1 MPRFPSDVNAVV
13 ISRAGDPSV
22 LELRDVPAPAPG
34 EEQILVR
41 VRASALNRA
50 DVLQRQGRYPAPPG
64 SASDVPGIEFAGE
77 VAALGPGAREWRIGD
92 RVFGIIGGGAHA
104 EYAVVHE
111 RAAARVPDELDW
123 EQAAAVPEVFITAH
137 DALFTLAAV
146 RPAERVLIHA
156 AGSGVGLAA
165 AQLASAAGAR
175 AFGTSRT
182 PDKIE
187 RAREYGLEDGVVVGR
202 ELAELEPAVTGWSGG
217 AGMHI
222 VLDLLGGPYVPA
234 SIRALGRRGRLV
246 LIGTIA
252 GGSADVPVGMIMGKR
267 LTIHGTVL
275 RARALEEKIL
285 ATRAFAEQVVPLLA
299 SGAVRPVVDSVFPM
313 ARIADAHHR
322 MESNESFGKVVVTW

>member
-1 MPRFPSDVNAVV
+1 VNAVV
-13 ISRAGDPSV
+13 IPRSGDPSV
-22 LELRDVPAPAPG
+22 LELRDVPTPAPG
-34 EEQILVR
+34 VEQILVR

-50 DVLQRQGRYPAPPG
+50 DVLQRRGRYPAPPG
-64 SASDVPGIEFAGE
+64 SAPDVPGIELAGD
-77 VAALGPGAREWRIGD
+77 VAELGPGAREWQVGD
-92 RVFGIIGGGAHA
+92 RVFGIVGGGAHA

-111 RAAARVPDELDW
+111 RAVARVPDALDW

-137 DALFTLAAV
+137 DALFTLAGV

-156 AGSGVGLAA
+156 VGSGVGLAA
-165 AQLASAAGAR
+165 TQLARATGAR

-182 PDKIE
+182 AGKIE
-187 RAREYGLEDGVVVGR
+187 RAREYGLDDGIALGP
-202 ELAELEPAVTGWSGG
+202 ELAELESAVVRWTGG

-234 SIRALGRRGRLV
+234 SIGALGRRGRLV

-252 GGSADVPVGMIMGKR
+252 GGSAEVPVGMMMSKR

-299 SGAVRPVVDSVFPM
+299 SGAVRPVIDSVFPM
-313 ARIADAHHR
+313 AEIAEAHRR